1 MKKIIIIL
9 LLLPAFA
16 FSQKVKAHVITSA
29 GILAGA
35 TETQAVFSF
44 TGGVAYKN
52 YFTGIGIA
60 YDRYRYNSIP
70 VFADWRFN
78 FGENKVVFVYL
89 AGGYNFPG
97 SYQKEE
103 EAFKTKDKMK
113 GGLYTDA
120 GLGYRFPAGKMH
132 RFILSAGFSRKNM
145 TWERKYTYP
154 FTIPQQDNHSMYEY
168 KLHFNRFETKFSWEI
183 GR

>member
-1 MKKIIIIL
+1 MKKSIIIL
-9 LLLPAFA
+9 LLLPVFS
-16 FSQKVKAHVITSA
+16 FSQKLKTHVITSA
-29 GILAGA
+29 GIVAGA
-35 TETQAVFSF
+35 TETRAVFSF

-60 YDRYRYNSIP
+60 YDRYKYNSIP

-89 AGGYNFPG
+89 AGGCNFPG

-103 EAFKTKDKMK
+103 ELFKIKDRMK
-113 GGLYTDA
+113 PGLYTDA
-120 GLGYRFPAGKMH
+120 GVGYRLPAGKMH
-132 RFILSAGFSRKNM
+132 RFILSAGFSTKSM
-145 TWERKYTYP
+145 TWERKYNYSV
-154 FTIPQQDNHSMYEY
+154 TIPEQDNGWMYAY
-168 KLHFNRFETKFSWEI
+168 KYHFNRFETKFSWEI